1 MPDRSTTGTQTNNA
15 DSFKT
20 FLEGWMVRQE
30 HYLDELLSAQQHC
43 HDMQDEDIKEL
54 CSRMLAHYQ
63 EYYEAKSRIAQRDV
77 FLAFSPTWLTSFERT
92 FLWIAGFKPG
102 IVFRIVTN
110 SVLDMS
116 EDQTQRMNRLLEET
130 KLEERALNDELAK
143 VHESVA
149 GPTMLEAARR
159 SGRLVGGEASEEETA
174 TATLRVALE
183 SVVANADSLRM
194 RTAMKVV
201 EILRPAQKVRFLAGA
216 AQLQLRIRSWG
227 LQRQED
233 ERQESTIK

>member
-1 MPDRSTTGTQTNNA
+1 MPDRSATGTQTNNA
-15 DSFKT
+15 DSFRT

-30 HYLDELLSAQQHC
+30 NYLDELLSGQQHC

-63 EYYEAKSRIAQRDV
+63 EYFEAKSRIAHRDV
-77 FLAFSPTWLTSFERT
+77 FLAFSPTWLTSLERT

-102 IVFRIVTN
+102 MVFRIVTN

-116 EDQTQRMNRLLEET
+116 EDQTQRMNRLMEET

-159 SGRLVGGEASEEETA
+159 SGRLVAGEEETA
-174 TATLRVALE
+174 MATLRVALE

-194 RTAMKVV
+194 RTAVKVV
-201 EILRPAQKVRFLAGA
+201 EILRPAQKVRFFAGA
-216 AQLQLRIRSWG
+216 AQLQLKIRSWG
-227 LQRQED
+227 LQRQEG
-233 ERQESTIK
+233 ERQESSGDEW

>member
-1 MPDRSTTGTQTNNA
+1 
-15 DSFKT
+15 
-20 FLEGWMVRQE
+20 MVRQK

-63 EYYEAKSRIAQRDV
+63 EIFEAKSRIAQRDV
-77 FLAFSPTWLTSFERT
+77 FLAFSPTWLTSLEQT

-102 IVFRIVTN
+102 MVFRIVTN

-116 EDQTQRMNRLLEET
+116 EDQTHRMNRLMEET
-130 KLEERALNDELAK
+130 KLEERAHNDELAK

-159 SGRLVGGEASEEETA
+159 SGRLVAGEASEEETA
-174 TATLRVALE
+174 MATLRAALE

-194 RTAMKVV
+194 RTTVKVV
-201 EILRPAQKVRFLAGA
+201 EILRPAQKVRFFAGA
-216 AQLQLRIRSWG
+216 AQLQLKIRSWG

-233 ERQESTIK
+233 ERQESSWDEW